1 LREDRENAKNSNPWR
16 KDREM
21 STLLKL
27 GSGFL
32 LCFCAAGAC
41 AQPAQPT
48 LTLTVGAITNHFTAA
63 ELLSRPDL
71 ASLQIPAGVDYDMQL
86 TVQAVPLLDLLATF
100 PLERFDRL
108 EATATDGFVAQIPL
122 ALIVAGKSGGSV
134 AWVAIEDPAHPWPRM
149 RGKDVSAGP
158 FYLVWQYPERSQ
170 VANEQWPYML
180 EKLTAVQSPEVR
192 WPQLKVNETL
202 PANAPAR
209 SGEAIFATQCLPC
222 HRLNGGGGSGIG
234 PDLGQPMAATDYMTE
249 RGLRALVRDPK
260 SVRTWPQQQMPAFS
274 PAILPDAD
282 LEALI
287 AYLKQI
293 ASQRG
298 R

>member
-1 LREDRENAKNSNPWR
+1 
-16 KDREM
+16 M
-21 STLLKL
+21 SAPVKL
-27 GSGFL
+27 VSALL
-32 LCFCAAGAC
+32 LCLSAAGAR

-48 LTLTVGAITNHFTAA
+48 LTVTAGAVANHFTSA

-71 ASLQIPAGVDYDMQL
+71 ASIQIPPGVDYDVPL
-86 TVQAVPLLDLLATF
+86 TVQAVPLLDLLAAF
-100 PLERFDRL
+100 PLEHYDRL

-122 ALIVAGKSGGSV
+122 ALIEAGKSGGSV
-134 AWVAIEDPAHPWPRM
+134 AWVAVEDPAHPWPKL
-149 RGKDVSAGP
+149 RGKDTSAGP
-158 FYLVWQYPERSQ
+158 FYLVWQYPERSR

-192 WPQLKVNETL
+192 WPQLRVDETL
-202 PANAPAR
+202 PADAPAR
-209 SGEAIFATQCLPC
+209 LGEAIFATQCLPC

-234 PDLGQPMAATDYMTE
+234 PDLGQPMAATDFLTE

-274 PAILPDAD
+274 PTILPDAD

-293 ASQRG
+293 ANQRG
-298 R
+298 K

>member
-1 LREDRENAKNSNPWR
+1 
-16 KDREM
+16 M
-21 STLLKL
+21 STLVKL
-27 GSGFL
+27 CSALL
-32 LCFCAAGAC
+32 LCLCAAGAC

-48 LTLTVGAITNHFTAA
+48 LTVTAGAITNHFTAA

-71 ASLQIPAGVDYDMQL
+71 ASIQIPPGVDYDVQL
-86 TVQAVPLLDLLATF
+86 TVQAVPLLDLLAAF

-108 EATATDGFVAQIPL
+108 EAAATDGFVAQIPL
-122 ALIVAGKSGGSV
+122 ALIEAGKSGGSV
-134 AWVAIEDPAHPWPRM
+134 AWVAVEDPAHPWPKLR
-149 RGKDVSAGP
+149 RKDTSAGP
-158 FYLVWQYPERSQ
+158 FYLVWQYPERSR

-192 WPQLKVNETL
+192 WPQLKVNATL
-202 PANAPAR
+202 PADAPAR
-209 SGEAIFATQCLPC
+209 LGETIFATQCLPC

-260 SVRTWPQQQMPAFS
+260 SVRTWPQQQMPAF
-274 PAILPDAD
+274 PPTILPDAD
-282 LEALI
+282 IEALI

-293 ASQRG
+293 PSERG

>member
-1 LREDRENAKNSNPWR
+1 
-16 KDREM
+16 M
-21 STLLKL
+21 STLVKL
-27 GSGFL
+27 GSALL
-32 LCFCAAGAC
+32 LCLCTAGAY

-48 LTLTVGAITNHFTAA
+48 LTVTAGAVTNRFTAA

-71 ASLQIPAGVDYDMQL
+71 VSIPIPPGVDYDVSL

-100 PLERFDRL
+100 PLEGFDRI

-122 ALIVAGKSGGSV
+122 ALIEAGRSGGSV
-134 AWVAIEDPAHPWPRM
+134 AWVAVEDPAHHWPNM
-149 RGKDVSAGP
+149 RGKHTSAGP
-158 FYLVWQYPERSQ
+158 FYLVWQYPERSR

-180 EKLTAVQSPEVR
+180 ENLTAVQSPEVR
-192 WPQLKVNETL
+192 WPQLKINETL
-202 PANAPAR
+202 SADAPAR
-209 SGEAIFATQCLPC
+209 VGQTVFSTQCLPC

-249 RGLRALVRDPK
+249 RGLRALVRDPR
-260 SVRTWPQQQMPAFS
+260 SVRTWPQQQMPAF
-274 PAILPDAD
+274 PPTILPDAD
-282 LEALI
+282 VDALI